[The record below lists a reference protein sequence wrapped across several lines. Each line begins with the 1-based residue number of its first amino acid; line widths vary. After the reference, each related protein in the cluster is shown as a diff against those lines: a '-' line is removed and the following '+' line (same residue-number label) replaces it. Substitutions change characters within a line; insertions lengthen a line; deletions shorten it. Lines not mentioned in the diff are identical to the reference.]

1 MAGFSTLRQ
10 TETVLEISLSKN
22 TERRAVEFVMRYE
35 KNQGRSPKDVGKKKV
50 GYDIKSDGRLIE
62 VKGQSSKRPD
72 YIFLY
77 KQTLNKL
84 GDQILNY
91 YIYLVYDMKN
101 EPKLKI
107 LPPEKIFG
115 NRRENSQGSFII
127 RKPGHRKNF
136 IGARS
141 RRRGQ
146 CPFFSYFRFGIR
158 GNVCRSWSK
167 PSPRFI

>member
-1 MAGFSTLRQ
+1 MSGFPTLQQ
-10 TETVLEISLSKN
+10 TKTILEISLSKN

-50 GYDIKSDGRLIE
+50 GYDIKSDSRLIE
-62 VKGQSSKRPD
+62 VKGQSSQRPD

-115 NRRENSQGSFII
+115 NIEIDTTFLV
-127 RKPGHRKNF
+127 
-136 IGARS
+136 
-141 RRRGQ
+141 RGRV
-146 CPFFSYFRFGIR
+146 FKDITDTDLS
-158 GNVCRSWSK
+158 N
-167 PSPRFI
+167 